1 MDIAIKNLIN
11 NISQEIIDIFKI
23 EMPIKNIDAVVEVLG
38 GSIQTD
44 TKLYNSGILKMGNR
58 FVIIL
63 PMFTNE
69 RHRRFAIA
77 QQLGHLYLHMSRGDM
92 EHWNRLKDN
101 TLYEPTDIKEIY
113 QANEFATAFLMPKN
127 QYKQIMDEYTLGNM
141 VNTTQIAKYFDV
153 TISLASQRGQSLG
166 YLKPD
171 MPR

>member
-1 MDIAIKNLIN
+1 MLFR
-11 NISQEIIDIFKI
+11 S
-23 EMPIKNIDAVVEVLG
+23 
-38 GSIQTD
+38 
-44 TKLYNSGILKMGNR
+44 
-58 FVIIL
+58 
-63 PMFTNE
+63 
-69 RHRRFAIA
+69 
-77 QQLGHLYLHMSRGDM
+77 
-92 EHWNRLKDN
+92 
-101 TLYEPTDIKEIY
+101 LYEPTDIKEIY